1 MTVIRPLLALG
12 LMLSSS
18 TAWGQHQ
25 QHGAPARPDC
35 AHGET
40 GLACAK
46 QASPAFLKDGTL
58 VLAWSAGG
66 RVMMARSADHGA
78 SLSQPVAVNSAVEAI
93 DESGDARPAIAAD
106 GRGRVFVAYVLRKEA
121 AYSGTLM
128 LGRSPDGGHSF
139 AAPRTVASEPT
150 SQRFPVLRVDASDR
164 LYLAWI
170 DKRGITA
177 AKAAGHPY
185 RGAALAMAWS
195 DDGAETFAFEGIA
208 QHSSCECCRIALD
221 LDSRGRPMVLW
232 RHVFAPNIRDHAV
245 MTFADRDHPGPLRRL
260 SEDDWRI
267 DACPHHGPALALLP
281 ADGSVHAAWYTA
293 GKIRKG
299 LFLARAASSGDDFSE
314 PRPIGRPDHSPSYPQ
329 LLAQA
334 GNLHLAWREFD
345 GETSR
350 VMAQRSTDAGLAWS
364 PPREIAATKDSSDR
378 PILISDGR
386 HAFLSWLTRAEGW
399 RLIPLESAP

>member
-40 GLACAK
+40 GLACAR

-66 RVMMARSADHGA
+66 RVMVARSVDRGA
-78 SLSQPVAVNSAVEAI
+78 GLSEPVAVNSAVEAI
-93 DESGDARPAIAAD
+93 DESGDARPAIATD
-106 GRGRVFVAYVLRKEA
+106 GTGRVFVAYVLRKDA

-139 AAPRTVASEPT
+139 SAPRPVASEPT

-164 LYLAWI
+164 LYLAWL

-177 AKAAGHPY
+177 AKAAGQPY

-195 DDGAETFAFEGIA
+195 DDGAETFVFEGIA
-208 QHSSCECCRIALD
+208 EHSSCECCRIALD
-221 LDSRGRPMVLW
+221 LGADGRPVVLW

-260 SEDDWRI
+260 SDDDWRI
-267 DACPHHGPALALLP
+267 DACPHHGPALALLGT
-281 ADGSVHAAWYTA
+281 DGSVHAAWYTA
-293 GKIRKG
+293 GKTRKG
-299 LFLARAASSGDDFSE
+299 LFLARAASSEADFAA
-314 PRPIGRPDHSPSYPQ
+314 PRPIGRADHSPAHPQ
-329 LLAQA
+329 ILAL
-334 GNLHLAWREFD
+334 GGRLHLAWREFD
-345 GETSR
+345 GESSR
-350 VMAQRSTDAGLAWS
+350 VMAQASDDSGTTWS
-364 PPREIAATKDSSDR
+364 APREIAATRDGSDR
-378 PILISDGR
+378 PVLIGDGR
-386 HAFLSWLTRAEGW
+386 HAYLSWLTKAEGW
-399 RLIPLESAP
+399 RLIALESAP